1 MEMGTP
7 RTSYEDQPEEGVR
20 KFYGPQT
27 RAASIGS
34 LNRPRSPKAQRSNSR
49 TRREASADAT
59 PRASGA
65 PTSFGPDSAERSRS
79 ARRQRPEE
87 ADVEPQGGVDPG
99 EQVDFSTE
107 EVVQDQPPEQEED
120 GFHEEE
126 AIPLYAERIHA

>member
-7 RTSYEDQPEEGVR
+7 RTSYEGQHEEGVR
-20 KFYGPQT
+20 KFIGPQN
-27 RAASIGS
+27 RAASVGS
-34 LNRPRSPKAQRSNSR
+34 LNRPRSPRAQRSNSR

-59 PRASGA
+59 PKASGV

-87 ADVEPQGGVDPG
+87 ADVEPQGGEDPG

-107 EVVQDQPPEQEED
+107 EVAQDQPPEQEDER
-120 GFHEEE
+120 FHEDE
-126 AIPLYAERIHA
+126 AIP